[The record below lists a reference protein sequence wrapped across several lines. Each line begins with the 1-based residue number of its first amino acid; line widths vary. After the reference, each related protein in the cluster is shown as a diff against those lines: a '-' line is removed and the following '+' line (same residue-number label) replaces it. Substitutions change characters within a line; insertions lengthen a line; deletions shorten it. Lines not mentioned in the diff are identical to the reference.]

1 MNRTLSGTLFSLA
14 SAAGYAS
21 LALWVKW
28 SYHEGLEALD
38 ILTWRYIFGSI
49 LVWSLWPLIRDS
61 AALNTL
67 NRRQVLT
74 LIGLGALFV
83 WISLM
88 AVMALNR
95 IPATTYTLILYTYP
109 ALVAIFSFFLGE
121 RLPLGAWFSVGLA
134 LVGCALTAGGQLDVN
149 KPMDIFFPFANAAF
163 YAVYLIIAGR
173 YTRKIPGT
181 ASGIISLTS
190 SAFVLL
196 PLITVRGLQTPNSL
210 NGWVV
215 LVCLATISTVL
226 PILTMFAGIARI
238 GASNAAI
245 VSTIEPLITITLAA
259 LILREK
265 ASTMQ
270 YLGGVLI
277 LISVVLLQVIMRKQT
292 TSQSAGA

>member
-1 MNRTLSGTLFSLA
+1 MNRTLSGTLFSLT

-21 LALWVKW
+21 LALWIKW

-38 ILTWRYIFGSI
+38 ILTWRYIFASI
-49 LVWSLWPLIRDS
+49 LVWCLWPLIRDS
-61 AALNTL
+61 AALHTL

-121 RLPLGAWFSVGLA
+121 RLPFAAWLSVGLA
-134 LVGCALTAGGQLDVN
+134 LVGCAMTAGGQLDVN
-149 KPMDIFFPFANAAF
+149 EPFDIFFPFANAGF
-163 YAVYLIIAGR
+163 YAIYLIIAGR
-173 YTRKIPGT
+173 YTRSISGA

-190 SAFVLL
+190 SALVMVVL
-196 PLITVRGLQTPNSL
+196 IGIRGLATPDSI
-210 NGWVV
+210 NGWIV
-215 LVCLATISTVL
+215 LVCLTVISTVL

-238 GASNAAI
+238 GASNASI
-245 VSTIEPLITITLAA
+245 VSTIEPLITIVLAA
-259 LILREK
+259 VILHEK
-265 ASTMQ
+265 AAALQ
-270 YLGGVLI
+270 YFGGMFI
-277 LISVVLLQVIMRKQT
+277 LVSVVLLQLVMRRQA
-292 TSQSAGA
+292 SAQSAEA